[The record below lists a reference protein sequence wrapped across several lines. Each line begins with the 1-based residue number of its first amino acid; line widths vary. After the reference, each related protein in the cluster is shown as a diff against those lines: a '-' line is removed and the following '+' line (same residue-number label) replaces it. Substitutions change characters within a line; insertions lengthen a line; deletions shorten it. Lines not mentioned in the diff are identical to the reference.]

1 MHKVLYRLYK
11 SCTKRIKARKRRD
24 CSLENIHDL
33 WNRALDQIEKKL
45 SKPSFETWL
54 KSTKAHALQGD
65 TLIITAPND
74 FARDWLESRYSKLFD
89 EAL

>member
-1 MHKVLYRLYK
+1 M
-11 SCTKRIKARKRRD
+11 
-24 CSLENIHDL
+24 ENIHDL

-65 TLIITAPND
+65 TLII
-74 FARDWLESRYSKLFD
+74 
-89 EAL
+89 